1 MTWDTNQNDLVKC
14 PFCAE
19 EIKAEAIKCK
29 HCGEFF
35 KKEESAETEK
45 ETFEIN
51 SDPVDKKQILLIV
64 VFAIIAVLLFG
75 YAYNKFY
82 PPEITPEKKLYYLDK
97 QTKGVKACV
106 KTIGEGVYKDKPLQW
121 KLKNCNAK
129 Y

>member
-29 HCGEFF
+29 HCGEFIQEKTIF
-35 KKEESAETEK
+35 EVMPEEKRKGLS
-45 ETFEIN
+45 II
-51 SDPVDKKQILLIV
+51 ILIILALI
-64 VFAIIAVLLFG
+64 LTWT
-75 YAYNKFY
+75 AYNIFGVTDK
-82 PPEITPEKKLYYLDK
+82 PSKTIKASPEKKIYFIDK
-97 QTKGVKACV
+97 QTEGVKACV
-106 KTIGEGVYKDKPLQW
+106 KTLGQGVYKNKSLQW